1 MILADDLNV
10 AGFEPFSSCDWP
22 GRLVATVFLQ
32 GCPWD
37 CGYCHNAAIIDPR
50 AQGES
55 SWAEV
60 RAVLARRRGLL
71 DGAVHLVD
79 FLYTDGT
86 DGRTFE
92 TPEDRAGLSRLLE
105 EEPLSEE
112 LEPDE
117 LLLRLLLLE
126 EEELELEEEL
136 LRLLLLDELL
146 LEELL
151 LELVLDTD
159 IGLSLRV

>member
-1 MILADDLNV
+1 MASRAEERAESRSLEASLLSRLDSEEASKLSRVLMLPPLPLFLSLLLSELREEELELELSRLKELSDDD
-10 AGFEPFSSCDWP
+10 E
-22 GRLVATVFLQ
+22 
-32 GCPWD
+32 
-37 CGYCHNAAIIDPR
+37 
-50 AQGES
+50 
-55 SWAEV
+55 
-60 RAVLARRRGLL
+60 
-71 DGAVHLVD
+71 
-79 FLYTDGT
+79 
-86 DGRTFE
+86 
-92 TPEDRAGLSRLLE
+92 LSRLLE

-117 LLLRLLLLE
+117 LLLRLLLE
-126 EEELELEEEL
+126 EDELELEEEL